1 MKETQSHPLMQLP
14 AKILLIAFCIT
25 SNCLK
30 GQDFE
35 VNASKYLLGTLVEA
49 KIITSDL
56 GTGKKALYNAFR
68 EIERIEALLSS
79 YKCSSEIS
87 EINMYSGIKP
97 VKVSFET
104 FSILER
110 SVNYYSLSN
119 GKFDITIGAV
129 SLLWGFSSD
138 TPRKIPPSR
147 ESVDSALK
155 LTGIKEMLLNPGDTT
170 VFLTRSGMKIDLG
183 GVAKGYAID
192 RAALSFDSAG
202 IKSFLINAGG
212 DIFVRGK
219 KPDSTMW
226 VVGVKNA
233 YPDYKMNSELI
244 TRFDLEDM
252 SIATSGDYER
262 CFDYN
267 GRRYHHIID
276 PATGYPGE
284 MIRSVSIITETAE
297 MADVLATWG
306 FLDKEK
312 MAEYGAGY
320 LICDSKNNLHFDP
333 QRLKN
338 YNMILFT
345 K

>member
-1 MKETQSHPLMQLP
+1 MQSP
-14 AKILLIAFCIT
+14 AKALFLVLCLAFSLLRA
-25 SNCLK
+25 
-30 GQDFE
+30 QDFE

-49 KIITSDL
+49 KIL
-56 GTGKKALYNAFR
+56 TGEIEKGRTALYHAFR

-79 YKCSSEIS
+79 YKDSSEIS
-87 EINMYSGIKP
+87 GINRSSGISP

-104 FSILER
+104 YSILKR
-110 SVNYYSLSN
+110 SVEYHSLSH
-119 GKFDITIGAV
+119 GKFDVTIGAV
-129 SLLWGFSSD
+129 SLLWGFSSE
-138 TPRKIPPSR
+138 TPRETPPSTAAI
-147 ESVDSALK
+147 DSALK
-155 LTGIKEMLLNPGDTT
+155 LTGINDLILNPADTT
-170 VFLTRSGMKIDLG
+170 VFLARSGMKIDLG

-192 RAALSFDSAG
+192 RAAASLDSSG

-212 DIFVRGK
+212 DIFVRGE
-219 KPDSTMW
+219 KPDGNKW

-233 YPDYKMNSELI
+233 YPDEKLRHELI
-244 TRFDLEDM
+244 ARFDLQNM

-262 CFDYN
+262 YFDYM

-284 MIRSVSIITETAE
+284 KVRSVSIIAETAE

-312 MAEYGAGY
+312 ISVSGTKY
-320 LICDSKNNLHFDP
+320 LICDYGNNLFYDSA
-333 QRLKN
+333 RLKSC
-338 YNMILFT
+338 NMILFD